1 MKFKMNRLKS
11 LTVFFQVVLLSVVS
25 GGILMAQGTRLLRQ
39 PSLSSDKVTFIYGA
53 DVWVSDLE
61 GKQVTRLTS
70 TPAVESNPQFSPDG
84 KTIAFTSNRSGNQA
98 VYIVP
103 VTGGEP
109 KRLTWYPAAA
119 TVRGWTPDG
128 SRILY
133 ASDRETAP
141 TAFNR
146 LYTVSV
152 EGGPST
158 LVTKQWGNNGSFS
171 PDGKKMIIDKMD
183 RWDVEWRAYRGGQN
197 TPLILMNLADYNEIL
212 LPNPS
217 STDIMPLWL
226 GKMIY
231 FLSDR
236 NGGVANI
243 WSYEPDA
250 GKLTQITSFKDTDVK
265 YISGNGNSLLYEREG
280 FLHIIGLDG
289 SNSRKLNITVSGDFP
304 WAETRWEE
312 VGRNATN
319 VSLSPTGKRAL
330 VEARGEIF
338 TVPVENGD
346 VRNLTQSSGAAD
358 RVPIWSPLGD
368 KLAWFSDA
376 DGKGYALT
384 ISGQDGMDK
393 PRIISIGESK
403 MAWEPVWSP
412 DAKFIAFTDNRVRIR
427 IVDVQ
432 AGTIETVDT
441 AGNNLERGDMGLT
454 WSPDSQ
460 WLAYTK
466 SGDNQLRAIQTYNV
480 KSKSRRALTNAFA
493 DAFSPAWDRNGKNL
507 YFLASTEVAL
517 GSGWANT
524 SSQMANPE
532 YEAYVI
538 NLRKT
543 DQSPFKPKSDEE
555 EVKKEVADEK
565 TETKS
570 EAKPDAKPD
579 AKAPAKSPE
588 PEKPKEKKIEV
599 LIDFENIDRRTIPLG
614 MPKRN
619 YTTMVAGPEG
629 SVFVGERV
637 ANKPGV
643 VHKYT
648 LESKEAKEFLSGS
661 GGLTVSADGKK
672 FITNAMGQWKV
683 GATTG
688 PSGNEAKPLKM
699 DLTMQLNRQ
708 AEWKQMFE
716 EAWRYEKDYFYDQQ
730 GIHGRDW
737 DEVYRRYAPLV
748 PFVKHRDDLTYILDM
763 VNGELSV
770 GHSFVFGGDFPA
782 IDRSSAAV
790 LGADLIAEQNRWKI
804 NRIFT
809 TESWNPSLSSPLD
822 RPGMKVETGYYL
834 VGVNGKELTTSED
847 PYKMLAGTADVQTV
861 LHLNNKPAFDGS
873 WTETVKPLRNELS
886 LRQRNWVE
894 DNRRLVDSLS
904 GGKLGYIWV
913 PNTGGPGFVS
923 FNRYYFAQQDKQG
936 AVIDERFNGGGLLD
950 DYMTDLMTRS
960 LRAAITN
967 EVPGGKPMKLPAGIL
982 GPKALLIN
990 ELAGSGGDFFPWVF
1004 RHRNAGPL
1012 IGARTWGG
1020 LVKSSVH
1027 YSLVDGGAL
1036 TAPDNSIFDP
1046 AANKWIAENEGVAP
1060 DIDVRQDAKSLQQGR
1075 DPQLERAVKE
1085 VLMMLEKQPAKDIK
1099 IPPYSKPAQTK
1110 Q

>member
-1 MKFKMNRLKS
+1 MMKIKMNRLKS
-11 LTVFFQVVLLSVVS
+11 LSVFFQIVMLSVLS

-141 TAFNR
+141 TAYNR

-171 PDGKKMIIDKMD
+171 PDGKRMIIDKMD

-197 TPLILMNLADYNEIL
+197 TPLILMNLSDFSEIL

-217 STDIMPLWL
+217 STDIMPIWL

-265 YISGNGNSLLYEREG
+265 YISGNGTRLLYEREG
-280 FLHIIGLDG
+280 FLHTIGLDG
-289 SNSRKLNITVSGDFP
+289 SNSKKLNITVSGDFP

-384 ISGQDGMDK
+384 IAGQDGMDK

-412 DAKFIAFTDNRVRIR
+412 DAKYIAFTDNRVRIR

-480 KSKSRRALTNAFA
+480 
-493 DAFSPAWDRNGKNL
+493 
-507 YFLASTEVAL
+507 
-517 GSGWANT
+517 
-524 SSQMANPE
+524 
-532 YEAYVI
+532 
-538 NLRKT
+538 
-543 DQSPFKPKSDEE
+543 
-555 EVKKEVADEK
+555 
-565 TETKS
+565 
-570 EAKPDAKPD
+570 
-579 AKAPAKSPE
+579 
-588 PEKPKEKKIEV
+588 
-599 LIDFENIDRRTIPLG
+599 
-614 MPKRN
+614 
-619 YTTMVAGPEG
+619 
-629 SVFVGERV
+629 
-637 ANKPGV
+637 
-643 VHKYT
+643 
-648 LESKEAKEFLSGS
+648 
-661 GGLTVSADGKK
+661 
-672 FITNAMGQWKV
+672 
-683 GATTG
+683 
-688 PSGNEAKPLKM
+688 
-699 DLTMQLNRQ
+699 
-708 AEWKQMFE
+708 
-716 EAWRYEKDYFYDQQ
+716 
-730 GIHGRDW
+730 
-737 DEVYRRYAPLV
+737 
-748 PFVKHRDDLTYILDM
+748 
-763 VNGELSV
+763 
-770 GHSFVFGGDFPA
+770 
-782 IDRSSAAV
+782 
-790 LGADLIAEQNRWKI
+790 
-804 NRIFT
+804 
-809 TESWNPSLSSPLD
+809 
-822 RPGMKVETGYYL
+822 
-834 VGVNGKELTTSED
+834 
-847 PYKMLAGTADVQTV
+847 
-861 LHLNNKPAFDGS
+861 
-873 WTETVKPLRNELS
+873 
-886 LRQRNWVE
+886 
-894 DNRRLVDSLS
+894 
-904 GGKLGYIWV
+904 
-913 PNTGGPGFVS
+913 
-923 FNRYYFAQQDKQG
+923 
-936 AVIDERFNGGGLLD
+936 
-950 DYMTDLMTRS
+950 
-960 LRAAITN
+960 
-967 EVPGGKPMKLPAGIL
+967 
-982 GPKALLIN
+982 
-990 ELAGSGGDFFPWVF
+990 
-1004 RHRNAGPL
+1004 
-1012 IGARTWGG
+1012 
-1020 LVKSSVH
+1020 
-1027 YSLVDGGAL
+1027 
-1036 TAPDNSIFDP
+1036 
-1046 AANKWIAENEGVAP
+1046 
-1060 DIDVRQDAKSLQQGR
+1060 
-1075 DPQLERAVKE
+1075 
-1085 VLMMLEKQPAKDIK
+1085 
-1099 IPPYSKPAQTK
+1099 
-1110 Q
+1110 